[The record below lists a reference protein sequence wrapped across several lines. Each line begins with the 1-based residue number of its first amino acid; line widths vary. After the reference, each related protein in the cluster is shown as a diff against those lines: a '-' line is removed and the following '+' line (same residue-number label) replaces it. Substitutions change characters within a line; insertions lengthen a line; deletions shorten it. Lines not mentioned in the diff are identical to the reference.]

1 MVDSVSLSK
10 DSNKVKLNNIW
21 NNEKKYLSDP
31 QKTEKRSWAIYWYYP
46 KGFSTTFN
54 VCLKYLIPSPIKSVC
69 FAFSS
74 SDWKKVA
81 LKKKKSRKSRADQMS
96 HKSENKKLRK
106 ENVVWV
112 TQTLCGIFLTWHF
125 LHLKLLTTTLKKD
138 RLTTTTLKATID
150 MFWST
155 PCYW

>member
-1 MVDSVSLSK
+1 MEQRKEVSFGSEE
-10 DSNKVKLNNIW
+10 NG
-21 NNEKKYLSDP
+21 EKKLSNLLI
-31 QKTEKRSWAIYWYYP
+31 WL
-46 KGFSTTFN
+46 KGVFYNFN

-96 HKSENKKLRK
+96 HKSENQKLRK

-125 LHLKLLTTTLKKD
+125 RHLKLLTTTLKK
-138 RLTTTTLKATID
+138 RLTNTIKKATID